1 MVEFAA
7 GKKRMRAPVPQPAP
21 SSSQLSML
29 LFMPG
34 QPEWMLRTESM
45 TLPQVSNC
53 TRTGLAGAT
62 YLYQASRE
70 VGWQMEP
77 PSEVKE
83 VVLPVKVPLVTAVAL
98 AQASACAW
106 AAEVR
111 AETARAERGGAGG
124 SVHAGPIAARAAR
137 RKMAIR

>member
-1 MVEFAA
+1 
-7 GKKRMRAPVPQPAP
+7 
-21 SSSQLSML
+21 
-29 LFMPG
+29 
-34 QPEWMLRTESM
+34 M

-111 AETARAERGGAGG
+111 AER
-124 SVHAGPIAARAAR
+124 ARAAMENR
-137 RKMAIR
+137 RSMVVWASGVSLWN